1 MLDQQIYGASL
12 TAPADA
18 VAMRRGFFRTRR
30 RSMSNDPVVI
40 VAARRSPIGSFQGSL
55 SALAAPDIA
64 ATVNRAVLADSGVA
78 ATDID
83 EVIYGCVLPAGLG
96 QAPAR
101 QAARGAGI
109 PDHVGATTINKMCGS
124 GMKSVMLGHDMLL
137 AGSAGIILAGG
148 MESMSNAPY
157 ILPKARSGYRM
168 GHGKVMDH
176 MFLDGLENKDD
187 GRLMG
192 EFAEDTADK
201 YGFTREQQ
209 DAFSIE
215 SVRRA
220 LAATESGAFAAEIV
234 PVEVKSRRGSSVVDQ
249 DEEPFRCDIDKIPT
263 MRAAFRRDGG
273 TVTAASSSSIS
284 DGAAALLL
292 MRASEAKR
300 REVAPLAT
308 ILGHAGFAQQPEW
321 FTTAPVFA
329 IKTLLDRLDWT
340 PSDVDLY
347 EVNEAFAV
355 VAMAAITDLQLD
367 PATVNV
373 NGGACALGHPVGAT
387 GARILVTLINALK
400 ARDMKRGV
408 AGLCIG
414 GGEATALAI
423 ELA

>member
-1 MLDQQIYGASL
+1 
-12 TAPADA
+12 
-18 VAMRRGFFRTRR
+18 
-30 RSMSNDPVVI
+30 MSKDPVVI

-64 ATVNRAVLADSGVA
+64 ATVNRAVLTDSGVA

-109 PDHVGATTINKMCGS
+109 PDHVGATTVNKMCGS

-157 ILPKARSGYRM
+157 ILPKARSGFRM

-300 REVAPLAT
+300 RGVAPLAT

-329 IKTLLDRLDWT
+329 IKTLLDKLEWT